1 MKKLKRKKLAGRV
14 KALPSKVKKR
24 HLLDY
29 SILIPYVILCMV
41 GLIMVYSSTSY
52 IQLESNKN
60 PMGQA
65 ITQALFW
72 GISLIAIAL
81 IYKMKTS
88 VFQKRN
94 FIMFV
99 MVLIGILLVVV
110 RFTSFGSEING
121 AKGWIILFGRFS
133 IQPAEYLKIMIIWY
147 LSYIL
152 TLRQGYIAKDFKRA
166 AFRPLLLV
174 GALIFLVAIQPDVG
188 NATILTLITMIMIM
202 ASGINYMYTYLFVGS
217 GFLVSFGLIELMLVT
232 GGKILPARLQYIYD
246 RFEIFRDPFQDVWD
260 KGHQMANSYYAISNG
275 GWFGLGLGNSIQ
287 KKGYLPE
294 AHTDF
299 IFSIV
304 VEELGLLAALII
316 LGILLF
322 MIARI
327 ILVGVRSNN
336 PFNSLMCIGIGGMFL
351 IQVFINLGGITGVIP
366 LTGITFPF
374 LSQGGS
380 SLLVLSIAI
389 GFVLNISA
397 DEKRRRLESEFEVLV
412 VS

>member
-1 MKKLKRKKLAGRV
+1 MKRLKREKLAGRV

-52 IQLESNKN
+52 IQLEYDEN

-72 GISLIAIAL
+72 GISLIAITL
-81 IYKMKTS
+81 IYKMKTA
-88 VFQKRN
+88 VFQKRY

-99 MVLIGILLVVV
+99 IAVIGVLLLLV
-110 RFTSFGSEING
+110 RFTSLGAVRNG
-121 AKGWIILFGRFS
+121 ARGWLILFGFS
-133 IQPAEYLKIMIIWY
+133 IQPAEYLKIMVVWY
-147 LSYIL
+147 LSFIL
-152 TLRQGYIAKDFKRA
+152 SRRQSYIAEDFKRA
-166 AFRPLLLV
+166 ALRPLLLV
-174 GALIFLVAIQPDVG
+174 GALILLVAIQPDVG

-232 GGKILPARLQYIYD
+232 GGNILPARLQYIYD